1 MLRASDISFSYPDSK
16 NAALKNVSFEI
27 SKGDYAV
34 ILGTN
39 GSGKSTLAR
48 IMSGFLSPDSGK
60 IETDKNLMTGI
71 VFQSP
76 KEQVVSEIVS
86 HDTAFGPENLG
97 LEKSETEQRVIE
109 SLSAT
114 DLLDK
119 AFSSTSAL
127 SLGQTQK
134 LAVSGILALHPDI
147 LILDEATSMLDPDS
161 RADLLSFI
169 DASHRRGQTI
179 VHITH
184 DFNELLRANHV
195 IVLEKG
201 SLAFD
206 GSCADFRARKDLIQ
220 NLFGEPI
227 PKNPRQKTRDS
238 DNNTENPVLV
248 LQNISFSYDDEPQQ
262 KDSEKQESSWSK
274 RAAIENFNLEIK
286 KGTLN
291 AITGPS
297 GSGKSTVLELAAG
310 LLNPSAGK
318 IFCEKR
324 PVLALQD
331 ASSAL
336 FEAFAA
342 DDVAFGPRNLGIKG
356 KKLKK
361 LVKDSM
367 NLVGLPFDEF
377 ADRGTFM
384 LSGGEKRKLALA
396 GILAM
401 DSDIIL
407 LDEPT
412 AGLDPVSRRNLM
424 EQLRKL
430 TESGKTVVFS
440 THRMD
445 EADFADRH
453 IAMFQGKIVADS
465 DNAASTSS
473 LFQIPKHTTLA
484 SVASCRRVR
493 NDSQLPEAQKLEGTG
508 FLERLRK
515 TKIFG
520 ENPETHRKNIFQKI
534 SAVPKYCI
542 FIALFVLSLLF
553 NNIWLSAAMVL
564 LCLIYGAL
572 AAFPAKKYLSS
583 FLIILPWMIFFC
595 AFQLIISIP
604 AENDVIYA
612 QLGWITITKSK
623 IAACINLVLHTFSA
637 FCSVRVFIYS
647 TSEREFLDGISGIL
661 HPLSLLKI
669 PVRSAVVIVEIIF
682 RFIPLLI
689 EELCSI
695 VKTQI
700 VRGGLGKAKS
710 LGAKIKILLP
720 LFIPLI
726 IQTVKRSES
735 LADALTARKF

>member
-16 NAALKNVSFEI
+16 NAALKNVSFQI

-48 IMSGFLSPDSGK
+48 IMAGFLSPDSGK
-60 IETDKNLMTGI
+60 IETDRNLMTGI

-184 DFNELLRANHV
+184 DFNEVLRANHV

-206 GSCADFRARKDLIQ
+206 GSCADFKARKDLIQ

-227 PKNPRQKTRDS
+227 PKNPRQKTRAS

-248 LQNISFSYDDEPQQ
+248 LQNISFSYNDEPTQ
-262 KDSEKQESSWSK
+262 KEPEKQESSWSK

-342 DDVAFGPRNLGIKG
+342 DDVAFGPRNLGVKG
-356 KKLKK
+356 KKLKN

-453 IAMFQGKIVADS
+453 IAMFQGKIVSDS
-465 DNAASTSS
+465 DGKQLVSES
-473 LFQIPKHTTLA
+473 QKD
-484 SVASCRRVR
+484 
-493 NDSQLPEAQKLEGTG
+493 DSGKLNHLKLPEAQKVEGTS

-520 ENPETHRKNIFQKI
+520 ENPEAHRKNIFQKI
-534 SAVPKYCI
+534 GAVPKYCI

-553 NNIWLSAAMVL
+553 NNVSLSAAMVL

-661 HPLSLLKI
+661 HPLALLKI

>member
-48 IMSGFLSPDSGK
+48 IMAGFLSPDSGK

-97 LEKSETEQRVIE
+97 LEKSEVEQRVIE

-119 AFSSTSAL
+119 ALSSTSAL

-134 LAVSGILALHPDI
+134 LAVSGILALHPDL
-147 LILDEATSMLDPDS
+147 LILDEATSMLDPES
-161 RADLLSFI
+161 RADLLGFI

-184 DFNELLRANHV
+184 DFNEVLRANHV

-201 SLAFD
+201 NLIFD
-206 GSCADFRARKDLIQ
+206 GNVDDFKNRTDIIK

-227 PKNPRQKTRDS
+227 QKNKRKSAAESIEASKNKESLPA
-238 DNNTENPVLV
+238 LI
-248 LQNISFSYDDEPQQ
+248 LQNLSFSYDDEQTSRHSGQ
-262 KDSEKQESSWSK
+262 SKESASKSWSK

-286 KGTLN
+286 SGTLN
-291 AITGPS
+291 ALTGPS
-297 GSGKSTVLELAAG
+297 GSGKSTILELAAG

-342 DDVAFGPRNLGIKG
+342 DDVAFGPRNLGFKG
-356 KKLKK
+356 KKLKT

-367 NLVGLPFDEF
+367 NAVGLPFEEF

-401 DSDIIL
+401 DNDVIL

-412 AGLDPVSRRNLM
+412 AGLDPKSRKNLM
-424 EQLRKL
+424 MTLRKL
-430 TESGKTVVFS
+430 VDNGKTVVFS

-453 IAMFQGKIVADS
+453 IALFQGKIVSDS
-465 DNAASTSS
+465 DEKKLVSE
-473 LFQIPKHTTLA
+473 
-484 SVASCRRVR
+484 
-493 NDSQLPEAQKLEGTG
+493 SQKDDFGKLNHLKLPEAQKLEGTS

-520 ENPETHRKNIFQKI
+520 ENPETHRKNVFQKI
-534 SAVPKYCI
+534 GAVPKYCI
-542 FIALFVLSLLF
+542 FIALFVMSLLF
-553 NNIWLSAAMVL
+553 NNVLLSAAMVL

-572 AAFPAKKYLSS
+572 AAFPAKRYFSS

-595 AFQLIISIP
+595 LFQMIISIP
-604 AENDVIYA
+604 LDGDTIFY
-612 QLGWITITKSK
+612 QIGWITITKLK
-623 IAACINLVLHTFSA
+623 IRSCVNLVLHTFAA
-637 FCSVRVFIYS
+637 FCSVRVFMYS

-661 HPLSLLKI
+661 HPLALLKI
-669 PVRSAVVIVEIIF
+669 PVRSAVVITEIIF

-726 IQTVKRSES
+726 IQTVKRSEA

>member
-1 MLRASDISFSYPDSK
+1 MLRAEDISFSYPDSK
-16 NAALKNVSFEI
+16 NIALKNVSFTVN
-27 SKGDYAV
+27 KGDYAV

-48 IMSGFLSPDSGK
+48 IMAGFLKPSSGK
-60 IETDKNLMTGI
+60 IITEPSLMSGI

-97 LEKSETEQRVIE
+97 LKKDEIEQRVIE

-119 AFSSTSAL
+119 ALSSTTAL

-134 LAVSGILALHPDI
+134 LAVSGILALHPDL
-147 LILDEATSMLDPDS
+147 LILDEATSMLDPES
-161 RADLLSFI
+161 RAELLGFI
-169 DASHRRGQTI
+169 DASHRHGQTI

-184 DFNELLRANHV
+184 DFNEVMRANHV

-201 SLAFD
+201 SLVFD
-206 GSCADFRARKDLIQ
+206 GNIDGFKASPSLIK

-227 PKNPRQKTRDS
+227 PKNPEQKEYSATDR
-238 DNNTENPVLV
+238 ENILV
-248 LQNISFSYDDEPQQ
+248 FENLSFSYEDDTLLQ
-262 KDSEKQESSWSK
+262 KSSDKENPPENWSK
-274 RAAIENFNLEIK
+274 HAAIKNFNLKIQ
-286 KGTLN
+286 KGTLT

-310 LLNPSAGK
+310 LLNPSSGR
-318 IFCEKR
+318 ILCEKR
-324 PVLALQD
+324 PSLALQD
-331 ASSAL
+331 CSSAL

-342 DDVAFGPRNLGIKG
+342 DDAAFGPRNLGVKG
-356 KKLKK
+356 RALMKI
-361 LVKDSM
+361 VKSSM
-367 NLVGLPFDEF
+367 DCAGLPFEEF

-384 LSGGEKRKLALA
+384 LSGGEKRKLAIA

-401 DSDIIL
+401 NSDVVL
-407 LDEPT
+407 FDEPT
-412 AGLDPVSRRNLM
+412 AGLDPVSRKNLM
-424 EQLRKL
+424 EQLKML
-430 TESGKTVVFS
+430 CLKGKTVVFS

-453 IAMFQGKIVADS
+453 IAMYQGKIVSDSAAESKNKADKV
-465 DNAASTSS
+465 T
-473 LFQIPKHTTLA
+473 
-484 SVASCRRVR
+484 
-493 NDSQLPEAQKLEGTG
+493 LPEAKKLEGTD
-508 FLERLRK
+508 FLTRLRK
-515 TKIFG
+515 TKIFS
-520 ENPETHRKNIFQKI
+520 EDIESHRKNIFQKI
-534 SAVPKYCI
+534 GAVPKYCI
-542 FIALFVLSLLF
+542 FLALFVFSLLF
-553 NNIWLSAAMVL
+553 ENVYMSLGMVI
-564 LCLIYGAL
+564 LCLIYGTF
-572 AAFPAKKYLSS
+572 AAFPPKKYLSS
-583 FLIILPWMIFFC
+583 FLIIIPWMIFFC
-595 AFQLIISIP
+595 AFQMIVTVP
-604 AENDVIYA
+604 VENDKVFY
-612 QLGWITITKSK
+612 QLGWILVTKSK
-623 IAACINLVLHTFSA
+623 IIACINLVLHTFSA
-637 FCSVRVFIYS
+637 FCCVRVFIYS
-647 TSEREFLDGISGIL
+647 TSEREFLDGISG
-661 HPLSLLKI
+661 LLYPFALIKL
-669 PVRSAVVIVEIIF
+669 PVRSVIVIVEIIF

-726 IQTVKRSES
+726 IQTVKRSEA

>member
-1 MLRASDISFSYPDSK
+1 MLRAINISFSYPDSK

-27 SKGDYAV
+27 NKGDYAV

-48 IMSGFLSPDSGK
+48 IMAGFLAPDSGEIK
-60 IETDKNLMTGI
+60 TDENLMTGI

-97 LEKSETEQRVIE
+97 LNKAETEQRVIE

-134 LAVSGILALHPDI
+134 LAASGILALHPDI
-147 LILDEATSMLDPDS
+147 LILDEATSMLDPQA
-161 RADLLSFI
+161 RKELLDFI

-184 DFNELLRANHV
+184 DFNEVLRSNHV

-201 SLAFD
+201 RLAFD
-206 GSCADFRARKDLIQ
+206 GGCENFKTRNDLIK

-227 PKNPRQKTRDS
+227 SKNPNQKKRTA
-238 DNNTENPVLV
+238 DNPILV
-248 LQNISFSYDDEPQQ
+248 LQNLSFSYDGESSK
-262 KDSEKQESSWSK
+262 KDSENQKSCWSK
-274 RAAIENFNLEIK
+274 RAEIENFNLEIQ

-310 LLNPSAGK
+310 ILNPSTGK
-318 IFCEKR
+318 IFCAKR
-324 PVLALQD
+324 PALALQD

-356 KKLKK
+356 KKLKN

-367 NLVGLPFDEF
+367 NLVNLPFDEF

-401 DSDIIL
+401 DSDVIL

-412 AGLDPVSRRNLM
+412 AGLDPKSRRNLM
-424 EQLRKL
+424 EQLKKL
-430 TESGKTVVFS
+430 TENGKTVVFS

-453 IAMFQGKIVADS
+453 ISMFQGKIVSDTDISAENEPVSSRDESAD
-465 DNAASTSS
+465 N
-473 LFQIPKHTTLA
+473 
-484 SVASCRRVR
+484 SCRQSVESA
-493 NDSQLPEAQKLEGTG
+493 DKMPPEAQKLEGTG

-520 ENPETHRKNIFQKI
+520 ENPETHKKNIFQKI

-542 FIALFVLSLLF
+542 FISLFALSLLF
-553 NNIWLSAAMVL
+553 NDICLSTAMVL
-564 LCLIYGAL
+564 ICIIYGAL
-572 AAFPAKKYLSS
+572 AAFPAKRYLSS

-604 AENDVIYA
+604 AENDVIYY
-612 QLGWITITKSK
+612 QLGWLTITKSK
-623 IAACINLVLHTFSA
+623 IVACINLVLHTFSA

-661 HPLSLLKI
+661 HPLELLKI
-669 PVRSAVVIVEIIF
+669 PVRNTVVIIEIIF

>member
-1 MLRASDISFSYPDSK
+1 MLCVRDISFSYPDSK
-16 NAALKNVSFEI
+16 NLALKNVSFEI
-27 SKGDYAV
+27 CKGDYAV

-48 IMSGFLSPDSGK
+48 LMAGFLKPDSGQ
-60 IETDKNLMTGI
+60 IETGKNLMTGI

-76 KEQVVSEIVS
+76 KEQIVSEIVS

-97 LEKSETEQRVIE
+97 LKKPEVELRVIE

-119 AFSSTSAL
+119 ALSSTSAL

-134 LAVSGILALHPDI
+134 LAVSGILALRPDI
-147 LILDEATSMLDPDS
+147 LILDEATSMLDPKA
-161 RADLLSFI
+161 RKELLDFI
-169 DASHRRGQTI
+169 SVSNRRGQTI

-184 DFNELLRANHV
+184 DFNEVLRASRV

-201 SLAFD
+201 ELVFN
-206 GSCADFRARKDLIQ
+206 GSCANFKARADLIQ

-227 PKNPRQKTRDS
+227 PMNPRQKTRAADK
-238 DNNTENPVLV
+238 NAENPALV
-248 LQNISFSYDDEPQQ
+248 LQNISFSYDGG
-262 KDSEKQESSWSK
+262 DSKNSSAEKSSWAK
-274 RAAIENFNLEIK
+274 RAAIENFNLEIER
-286 KGTLN
+286 GTLN

-297 GSGKSTVLELAAG
+297 GSGKSTVLEIAAG
-310 LLNPSAGK
+310 LLNPCAGK
-318 IFCEKR
+318 IFCKQR

-356 KKLKK
+356 KKLKN

-377 ADRGTFM
+377 SDRGTFM

-401 DSDIIL
+401 DSDVVL

-412 AGLDPVSRRNLM
+412 AGLDPKSRRNLM
-424 EQLRKL
+424 EQLKL
-430 TESGKTVVFS
+430 LAERGKTVVFS

-445 EADFADRH
+445 EAAFADRH
-453 IAMFQGKIVADS
+453 IALLQGKIVSDS
-465 DNAASTSS
+465 YETAPHDESETANEGVKT
-473 LFQIPKHTTLA
+473 I
-484 SVASCRRVR
+484 
-493 NDSQLPEAQKLEGTG
+493 NLPEAQKLEGTA
-508 FLERLRK
+508 FLEQLRK

-520 ENPETHRKNIFQKI
+520 ENPETHKKNIFQKI
-534 SAVPKYCI
+534 GAAPKYCI

-553 NNIWLSAAMVL
+553 NNVFLSLAMVF
-564 LCLIYGAL
+564 LCVAYGVL
-572 AAFPAKKYLSS
+572 AAFPAKRYLSS

-595 AFQLIISIP
+595 AFQMLIPVP
-604 AENDVIYA
+604 AENDIIYW
-612 QLGWITITKSK
+612 QGGWLTITKSK
-623 IAACINLVLHTFSA
+623 ILDCVNLVLHTFSA
-637 FCSVRVFIYS
+637 FCAVRVFIYS
-647 TSEREFLDGISGIL
+647 TSEREFLDGISELL
-661 HPLSLLKI
+661 HPLALLKI
-669 PVRSAVVIVEIIF
+669 PVRSAIVVVEIIF

-689 EELCSI
+689 DELCSI

>member
-1 MLRASDISFSYPDSK
+1 MLRACDISFSYPDSK
-16 NAALKNVSFEI
+16 NSALCHVSFEI
-27 SKGDYAV
+27 KKGDYAV

-48 IMSGFLSPDSGK
+48 IMAGFLEADSGI
-60 IETDKNLMTGI
+60 IETGKNLMNGI

-86 HDTAFGPENLG
+86 HDTAFGPENLK
-97 LEKSETEQRVIE
+97 LEKSEVEQRVIE

-119 AFSSTSAL
+119 ALSSTSAL

-134 LAVSGILALHPDI
+134 LAVSGILALHPDF
-147 LILDEATSMLDPDS
+147 LILDEATSMLDPES
-161 RADLLSFI
+161 RADLLGFI
-169 DASHRRGQTI
+169 DVSHRRGQTI

-184 DFNELLRANHV
+184 DFNEVLRANHV

-201 SLAFD
+201 NLIFD
-206 GSCADFRARKDLIQ
+206 GSVDDFKIRTDIIK
-220 NLFGEPI
+220 NLFGDPI
-227 PKNPRQKTRDS
+227 PKNERKSAAESIEANKNKESLPA
-238 DNNTENPVLV
+238 LV
-248 LQNISFSYDDEPQQ
+248 LQNLSFSYDDETVIAR
-262 KDSEKQESSWSK
+262 SSATKQSHSQAKKSWSTH
-274 RAAIENFNLEIK
+274 AAIENFNLEIK
-286 KGTLN
+286 SGTLT
-291 AITGPS
+291 ALTGPS
-297 GSGKSTVLELAAG
+297 GSGKSTVLELSAG
-310 LLNPSAGK
+310 LLNPSSGK
-318 IFCEKR
+318 IFCQKR

-336 FEAFAA
+336 FEAYAA
-342 DDVAFGPRNLGIKG
+342 DDVAFGPRNLGVKG
-356 KKLKK
+356 KKLKN

-367 NLVGLPFDEF
+367 NLVGLPFEEF

-401 DSDIIL
+401 DSDVIL

-412 AGLDPVSRRNLM
+412 AGLDPVSRKNLM
-424 EQLRKL
+424 MTLRKL
-430 TESGKTVVFS
+430 VDSGKTVVFS

-453 IAMFQGKIVADS
+453 IAMSQGKIISDS

-473 LFQIPKHTTLA
+473 LFQISKQ
-484 SVASCRRVR
+484 VR
-493 NDSQLPEAQKLEGTG
+493 NDSQLPEAQKLSGTD
-508 FLERLRK
+508 FLARLRK

-520 ENPETHRKNIFQKI
+520 ENPENHRKNVFQKI
-534 SAVPKYCI
+534 GAVPKYCI
-542 FIALFVLSLLF
+542 FLSLFVLSLLF
-553 NNIWLSAAMVL
+553 NNVWLSASMVL
-564 LCLIYGAL
+564 LCVIYGVL
-572 AAFPAKKYLSS
+572 AAFPAKRYFSS

-595 AFQLIISIP
+595 LFQMIISIP
-604 AENDVIYA
+604 LDGDTIFY
-612 QLGWITITKSK
+612 QIGWITITKLK
-623 IAACINLVLHTFSA
+623 IRSCVNLVLHTFAA
-637 FCSVRVFIYS
+637 FCSVRVFMYS

-661 HPLSLLKI
+661 HPLALLKI

>member
-1 MLRASDISFSYPDSK
+1 MLRACDISFSYPDSK
-16 NAALKNVSFEI
+16 NSALKNVSFEI
-27 SKGDYAV
+27 KKGDYAV

-48 IMSGFLSPDSGK
+48 IMAGFLEADSGK

-97 LEKSETEQRVIE
+97 LEKSEVEQRVIE

-119 AFSSTSAL
+119 ALSSTSAL

-134 LAVSGILALHPDI
+134 LAVSGILALHPDL
-147 LILDEATSMLDPDS
+147 LILDEATSMLDPES
-161 RADLLSFI
+161 RAELLGFI

-184 DFNELLRANHV
+184 DFNEVLRANHV

-201 SLAFD
+201 NLIFD
-206 GSCADFRARKDLIQ
+206 GNVDDFKSRNDLIQ
-220 NLFGEPI
+220 NLFGDPI
-227 PKNPRQKTRDS
+227 PKNEIAS
-238 DNNTENPVLV
+238 DGHFDRLNDHNNPVLI
-248 LQNISFSYDDEPQQ
+248 LQNLSFSYDDEQNVPQQ
-262 KDSEKQESSWSK
+262 KNWSTH
-274 RAAIENFNLEIK
+274 AAIENFNLEIK
-286 KGTLN
+286 SGTLT

-297 GSGKSTVLELAAG
+297 GSGKSTVLELSAG
-310 LLNPSAGK
+310 LLNPSSGK

-336 FEAFAA
+336 FEAYAA
-342 DDVAFGPRNLGIKG
+342 DDVAFGPKNLGIKG
-356 KKLKK
+356 KKLKS

-367 NLVGLPFDEF
+367 NAVGLPFDEF

-401 DSDIIL
+401 DSDVIL

-412 AGLDPVSRRNLM
+412 AGLDPKSRRNLM
-424 EQLRKL
+424 MTLRKL
-430 TESGKTVVFS
+430 VDSGKTVVFS

-445 EADFADRH
+445 EAGFADRH
-453 IAMFQGKIVADS
+453 IAMSQGKIISDS
-465 DNAASTSS
+465 DE
-473 LFQIPKHTTLA
+473 
-484 SVASCRRVR
+484 VR
-493 NDSQLPEAQKLEGTG
+493 NDTNLPEAQKLSGTD
-508 FLERLRK
+508 FLARLRK

-520 ENPETHRKNIFQKI
+520 ENPENHRKNLFQKI
-534 SAVPKYCI
+534 GAVPKYCI
-542 FIALFVLSLLF
+542 FLALFVLSLLF
-553 NNIWLSAAMVL
+553 ENVALSAAMVL
-564 LCLIYGAL
+564 LCVIYGVL
-572 AAFPAKKYLSS
+572 AAFPAKRYFSS

-595 AFQLIISIP
+595 LFQMIISIP
-604 AENDVIYA
+604 LDGDTVFYQI
-612 QLGWITITKSK
+612 GWITITKLK
-623 IAACINLVLHTFSA
+623 IRSCVNLVLHTFAA
-637 FCSVRVFIYS
+637 FCSVRVFMYS
-647 TSEREFLDGISGIL
+647 TSEREFLDGISGLL
-661 HPLSLLKI
+661 HPLALLKI
-669 PVRSAVVIVEIIF
+669 PVRSAVVITEIIF

-710 LGAKIKILLP
+710 LGSKIKILLP

-726 IQTVKRSES
+726 IQTVKRSEA